1 MSVNAIKVA
10 SLYMEKIA
18 KTAEKEAERLLMSL
32 IKKSPWQ
39 NKVFSVGGFVRDE
52 LFGIESKDLDLVVEA
67 KGGAK
72 RFAEYLHGIF
82 KEKVSTPRET
92 GKSYPIWTMS
102 FKENIEYD
110 GETYEA
116 KGADIDIADTM
127 KESYPDP
134 SSRQRETEYGTLEE
148 DIKRRDFTINM
159 LLKDLTTGEIK
170 DMTGVSKDD
179 LKKGILRGHPEV
191 SLDKMFSE
199 DPLRL
204 IRLIRIQT
212 KHGFHI
218 PNDVIRAV
226 KRNADRI
233 KIVSAER
240 IMEELSKIMKLGKL
254 RQAVKFFKITGLL
267 EHIFPEVN
275 SLINVQQGKDH
286 HAEGDVFRHTM
297 KVLEHAPATIEG
309 QMSALLHDI
318 GKPATQTLVENQIHF
333 YEHEDVGA
341 EIAEAM
347 LRRLK
352 FDVKSIERIKKV
364 VKSHMRPYDLAGAGE
379 KSLRKF
385 IRDVGD
391 ELVDSILELVRADEL
406 GSLPYDV
413 KDSVY
418 DDLKRKIEKI
428 RSSPAK
434 IIKTPVLNGHEIM
447 DLFKEHGREL
457 TPGPKIKEIM
467 NFLLE
472 LADHYA
478 SQEKMLTKEEA
489 KDKVVEHFVKDVHE

>member
-1 MSVNAIKVA
+1 MKNLPHKIA
-10 SLYMEKIA
+10 SLYLEKIA
-18 KTAEKEAERLLMSL
+18 KTAEKEAERLLMAI
-32 IKKSPWQ
+32 IKGSPFE
-39 NKVFSVGGFVRDE
+39 NKAFSVGGFVRDE
-52 LFGIESKDLDLVVEA
+52 LFGRESKDLDVVVEI
-67 KGGAK
+67 KDGAK
-72 RFAEYLHGIF
+72 KLAEYIHGLF

-92 GKSYPIWTMS
+92 GKSYPIWTIS
-102 FKENIEYD
+102 FKDDIEHD
-110 GETYEA
+110 GKTYETE
-116 KGADIDIADTM
+116 GADIDIADTM
-127 KESYPDP
+127 KESYPDS
-134 SSRQRETEYGTLEE
+134 SSRQRDTEYGTIED

-191 SLDKMFSE
+191 SLDKMFND
-199 DPLRL
+199 DPLRMLRL
-204 IRLIRIQT
+204 IRFQA
-212 KHGFHI
+212 KYGFKI
-218 PNDVIRAV
+218 PGDVIKAV

-286 HAEGDVFRHTM
+286 HAEGDVYRHTL
-297 KVLEHAPATIEG
+297 KTLENAPATIEG
-309 QMSALLHDI
+309 QMAALLHDI

-352 FDVKSIERIKKV
+352 FDNKSIERIKKV

-379 KSLRKF
+379 KALRKF

-418 DDLKRKIEKI
+418 DDLKKKIEKI
-428 RSSPAK
+428 RNSPEK
-434 IIKTPVLNGHEIM
+434 VIKKAILNGNEIM
-447 DLFKEHGREL
+447 DLFKENGKEL
-457 TPGPKIKEIM
+457 APGPKIKEIQ

-478 SQEKMLTKEEA
+478 SQEKELTKEEA
-489 KDKVVEHFVKDVHE
+489 KKKIVEHFLK